1 MMINDQKI
9 IISTG
14 ASRQAKVWTPQTLLI
29 SELYAKL
36 QTPARGQETLDAYMS
51 MQKAQQDTLKDVGG
65 FVGGEIV
72 GGRRKA
78 GSVRGRDVLTL
89 DLDHIPAGQTDAVLR
104 RVEGL
109 GCGYC
114 VYSTRKH
121 SPAAPRLRIVVPLD
135 RTATPDEYEAV
146 ARKLAEMIGMEMADP
161 STFEP
166 SRLMYFPS
174 CCADSEY
181 VYQTGDKPLLSAD
194 GMLGL
199 YADWRNVAAWPQVPG
214 AEKAPKRLA
223 ARQGD
228 PEEKQGVIGAFCRTY
243 DVLQA
248 MDAFLPGVYEPVPGF
263 DDRYTYT
270 GGSTTGGAIIYD
282 GGKFLFSHH
291 ATDPCGGRLVN
302 SFDLVRLHKFGD
314 QDDDVAPETPTNRL
328 PSNIAM
334 LELCKH
340 DATVSDLLHKEN
352 GQKILEAFQK
362 TETGNPVTPN
372 EAELAM
378 FLGGLK
384 GEVLTTDVV
393 RRLVALLGIQI
404 KLNEVTWHVELSG
417 YPKEWSRANAENLL
431 PVRLLDHLRS
441 AGAKGAAKNTIA
453 DCLDVIAEEKRFNPV
468 LEMFT
473 ATQWDNADRVTELYD
488 IWGVTD
494 PLSQT
499 LIRKWLLQCVA
510 MAYND
515 EYNPQGADGVLV
527 LQGEQ
532 GLGKTSALRQL
543 VPLPRMFKEGA
554 KLDLRNKDT
563 YMQALNSWI
572 CELGELDRTT
582 SRDSAG
588 LKAFL
593 TQDMD
598 EYRTPYARD
607 AVRRP
612 RRTSFCGTVNPGEYL
627 IDDTG
632 NRRFW
637 TVPLDHIDLDR
648 LFAIT
653 NEWKIQLWAQ
663 MRQEYLATPN
673 AFRLTREERQ
683 QLEDINTAYTR
694 SLDFEDE
701 LRDMLNYDL
710 PSEQWGE
717 FTSAQ
722 VASRLEAKPSANRLG
737 RVLAKLTGEDCRI
750 TSRLRE
756 GRKLYRLPLLSNCVV
771 SPFPAVSSA
780 EERL

>member
-1 MMINDQKI
+1 MMINDRQI
-9 IISTG
+9 TISTG

-29 SELYAKL
+29 SELYEKL
-36 QTPARGQETLDAYMS
+36 KTPARGQETLDQYMS
-51 MQKAQQDTLKDVGG
+51 LQKPQQDALKDVGG
-65 FVGGEIV
+65 YVAGEIV

-78 GSVRGRDVLTL
+78 GYVKGRDVLTL
-89 DLDHIPAGQTDAVLR
+89 DLDHIPAGQTDTVLR

-135 RTATPDEYEAV
+135 RTATPDEYEAI
-146 ARKLAEMIGMEMADP
+146 ARKLAEMIGIEMADP

-166 SRLMYFPS
+166 SRLMYYPS

-214 AEKAPKRLA
+214 TEKAPKRLA

-302 SFDLVRLHKFGD
+302 SFDMVRLHKFGD
-314 QDDDVAPETPTNRL
+314 QDDDAAPGTPTNRL
-328 PSNIAM
+328 PSNMAM
-334 LELCKH
+334 LELCKQ
-340 DATVSDLLHKEN
+340 DTAVSNLLHKER
-352 GQKILEAFQK
+352 GTEILEAFQK
-362 TETGNPVTPN
+362 TGQPTQAN

-393 RRLVALLGIQI
+393 RRLVTLLGIQI
-404 KLNEVTWHVELSG
+404 KLNDVTWHVELSG
-417 YPKEWSRANAENLL
+417 YPKAWSRANAGNLL
-431 PVRLLDHLRS
+431 PVPLLDRLKL
-441 AGAKGAAKNTIA
+441 AGVKGTAKTTVA
-453 DCLDVIAEEKRFNPV
+453 DCLDVIAEENRFNPV
-468 LEMFT
+468 TEMFE
-473 ATQWDNADRVTELYD
+473 AAPWDSADRITELYD

-494 PLSQT
+494 SLSQT
-499 LIRKWLLQCVA
+499 LIRKWLLQSVA

-532 GLGKTSALRQL
+532 GIGKTSALRQL

-598 EYRTPYARD
+598 EYRTPYAQNP
-607 AVRRP
+607 VQRP

-637 TVPLDHIDLDR
+637 TVPVDHIDLDR

-653 NEWKIQLWAQ
+653 NEWKIQIWAQ
-663 MRQEYLATPN
+663 MRQEYLTTPN
-673 AFRLTREERQ
+673 AFRLTKEERQ
-683 QLEDINTAYTR
+683 QLESVNTAYTR

-710 PSEQWGE
+710 PGEQWGE

-737 RVLAKLTGEDCRI
+737 RVLAKLTGEDGRI
-750 TSRLRE
+750 KSRILN
-756 GRKLYRLPLLSNCVV
+756 GRRLYRLPLLCNCVV

>member
-1 MMINDQKI
+1 MMINDRKI

-72 GGRRKA
+72 GGRRKV
-78 GSVRGRDVLTL
+78 GSVKGRDVLTL
-89 DLDHIPAGQTDAVLR
+89 DLDHIPAGQTDTVLR

-121 SPAAPRLRIVVPLD
+121 SLAAPRLRIVVPLD
-135 RTATPDEYEAV
+135 RTATPDEYEAI
-146 ARKLAEMIGMEMADP
+146 ARKLAEMVGIEMADP

-166 SRLMYFPS
+166 SRLMYWSS

-181 VYQTGDKPLLSAD
+181 VYQVGDKPLLSAD

-214 AEKAPKRLA
+214 TEKAPKRLA

-248 MDAFLPGVYEPVPGF
+248 MEAFLPGVYEPVPGF

-302 SFDLVRLHKFGD
+302 SFDMVRLHKFGD
-314 QDDDVAPETPTNRL
+314 QDDDAAPGTFTNQL
-328 PSNIAM
+328 PSYKAM
-334 LELCKH
+334 LDLCKR
-340 DATVSDLLHKEN
+340 DTAVSDLLHKER
-352 GQKILEAFQK
+352 GAEILEAFQK

-372 EAELAM
+372 DAELAM

-393 RRLVALLGIQI
+393 RRLMELLGIQI

-417 YPKEWSRANAENLL
+417 YPKTWSRANAENLL
-431 PVRLLDHLRS
+431 PVRLLDHLRL
-441 AGAKGAAKNTIA
+441 AGVKGAAKNTIA
-453 DCLDVIAEEKRFNPV
+453 DCLDVIAEENRFNPV
-468 LEMFT
+468 TEMFH
-473 ATQWDNADRVTELYD
+473 ATQWDDVDRVPELYD
-488 IWGVTD
+488 IWGVRDT
-494 PLSQT
+494 LSRT

-532 GLGKTSALRQL
+532 GVGKTSAMRQL

-554 KLDLRNKDT
+554 KLDLRVKDT
-563 YMQALNSWI
+563 YMQALNAWI

-582 SRDSAG
+582 ARDSAG

-598 EYRTPYARD
+598 EYRTPYAKK
-607 AVRRP
+607 AVQRP

-637 TVPLDHIDLDR
+637 TVPVNHIDLSR

-653 NEWKIQLWAQ
+653 NDWKTQLWAQ
-663 MRQEYLATPN
+663 MATEYQALPGS
-673 AFRLTREERQ
+673 FRLSGDDRRL
-683 QLEDINTAYTR
+683 LEGVNVEHTR

-701 LRDMLNYDL
+701 LRDLLNFDL
-710 PSEQWGE
+710 DPTQWGE

-722 VASRLEAKPSANRLG
+722 VASRLEAKPPANRLG
-737 RVLAKLTGEDCRI
+737 RVLAKLTAEDSRI
-750 TSRLRE
+750 VARLRD
-756 GRKLYRLPLLSNCVV
+756 GRKIYRLPLLNNCVI
-771 SPFPAVSSA
+771 SAFPSEKMEV
-780 EERL
+780 EHR

>member
-1 MMINDQKI
+1 MINDRKI

-29 SELYAKL
+29 SELYTKL
-36 QTPARGQETLDAYMS
+36 KTPARGQETLDAYMS
-51 MQKAQQDTLKDVGG
+51 MQKAQQDALKDVGG

-72 GGRRKA
+72 GGRRKV
-78 GSVRGRDVLTL
+78 GSVRGRDILTL
-89 DLDHIPAGQTDAVLR
+89 DLDHIPAGQTEAVLR

-135 RTATPDEYEAV
+135 RTATPDEYEAI
-146 ARKLAEMIGMEMADP
+146 ARKLAEMIGIEMADP

-181 VYQTGDKPLLSAD
+181 VYQAGDKPLLSAD

-199 YADWRNVAAWPQVPG
+199 YADWHNVAAWPQVPG
-214 AEKAPKRLA
+214 TEKAPKRLA

-248 MDAFLPGVYEPVPGF
+248 MEAFLPGVYEPVPGF

-314 QDDDVAPETPTNRL
+314 QDDDAAPGTPTNRL
-328 PSNIAM
+328 PSSAAM
-334 LELCKH
+334 LELCKQ
-340 DATVSDLLHKEN
+340 DAAVSDLLHKEN
-352 GQKILEAFQK
+352 GERILEAFQK
-362 TETGNPVTPN
+362 TGQSTQAND
-372 EAELAM
+372 AELAM

-384 GEVLTTDVV
+384 GEVLTTDVI

-404 KLNEVTWHVELSG
+404 KLNDVTWHVELSG
-417 YPKEWSRANAENLL
+417 YPKSWSRANAGNLL
-431 PVRLLDHLRS
+431 PVPLLDRLKL
-441 AGAKGAAKNTIA
+441 AGVKGAAKTTVA
-453 DCLDVIAEEKRFNPV
+453 DCLDVIAEENRFNPV

-473 ATQWDNADRVTELYD
+473 AMPWDSADRITELYD
-488 IWGVTD
+488 IWGIKD
-494 PLSQT
+494 PFCKT

-515 EYNPQGADGVLV
+515 EYNPQGADGILV
-527 LQGEQ
+527 LQGDQ
-532 GLGKTSALRQL
+532 GIGKTSALRQL

-598 EYRTPYARD
+598 EYRTPYAQNP
-607 AVRRP
+607 VQRP

-637 TVPLDHIDLDR
+637 TVPVADIDLDR

-653 NEWKIQLWAQ
+653 SEWKVQLWAQ
-663 MRQEYLATPN
+663 MRQEYLTAPN
-673 AFRLTREERQ
+673 AFRLTKEERL
-683 QLEDINTAYTR
+683 QLGSINTAHTR

-701 LRDMLNYDL
+701 LRDLLNFDL
-710 PSEQWGE
+710 PAEQWGE

-722 VASRLEAKPSANRLG
+722 VASRLEAKPAANRLG
-737 RVLAKLTGEDCRI
+737 RVLTKLIGEDSRI
-750 TSRLRE
+750 KSRIRD
-756 GRKLYRLPLLSNCVV
+756 GRRLYRLPLLSNCVV
-771 SPFPAVSSA
+771 SPFPAVSTV